1 MTTQVTGHC
10 LCGAVQ
16 IAVTGLSDEISAC
29 HCSMCTR
36 WSGSVKMGI
45 EAPEA
50 GVTVSGPVKTYRSS
64 WFSERAW
71 CDTCGSALWLR
82 NVDGPDT
89 GVYEFLPGLFE
100 NAGGARLTRVVYA
113 DCAPDG
119 FSLAGDHDRISRTQ
133 YEAENPHLNEE
144 V

>member
-1 MTTQVTGHC
+1 MVEGRC
-10 LCGAVQ
+10 LCGE
-16 IAVTGLSDEISAC
+16 VTVTLDHAPGEISGC
-29 HCSMCTR
+29 FCDLCTR
-36 WSGSVKMGI
+36 WGGGLQMGM
-45 EAPEA
+45 EAPAEA
-50 GVTVSGPVKTYRSS
+50 VRIEGPVKTHRSS
-64 WFSERAW
+64 RLAERGW

>member
-1 MTTQVTGHC
+1 MTVTTGHC
-10 LCGAVQ
+10 LCGAVTVR
-16 IAVTGLSDEISAC
+16 ATDLAREISAC
-29 HCSMCTR
+29 HCGMCTR
-36 WSGSVKMGI
+36 WSGSVQMGI

-50 GVTVSGPVKTYRSS
+50 GVTVTGPVKTYRSS
-64 WFSERAW
+64 WFAERAW

-89 GVYEFLPGLFE
+89 GYYELVPGLFD
-100 NAGGARLTRVVYA
+100 NAAGARLTRVVYA
-113 DCAPDG
+113 DRAPDG
-119 FSLAGDHDRISRTQ
+119 FSLAGDHARVSQAQ